1 MPSLVTSG
9 TSEPCQ
15 SAGAQTLHPTGA
27 GGTEGAGEELTQP
40 TKKRRKM
47 LEEDAPRKSAVLGDG
62 SLEALQSWGCLT
74 A

>member
-15 SAGAQTLHPTGA
+15 SAGAQTLHPTGAGAGA

-62 SLEALQSWGCLT
+62 SLQALRS
-74 A
+74 